1 MYCLLDE
8 VLPGMRSCRGT
19 SLWLLPLP
27 ALRLGSLRMTLP
39 ILDVRSR
46 GVEYLERPVS
56 GVLNPPEATGMGF
69 WSLNPYVGCEFGC
82 AYCYARFAHR
92 YGVERADAAGV
103 LPGDT
108 RSRIGRLPHP
118 WEAFERAIFVKRRS
132 DFESAL
138 MRDLRRVLRRT
149 SSGTQHIAIGTATDA
164 YQPAERRF
172 GLTRRA
178 LELLLTARGL
188 RISIVTKSP
197 LVTRD
202 ADILRVLNERN
213 EVAVHLSLITL
224 DAALIRTLE
233 PRSPLPH
240 ARLRAVRRLADAG
253 VPVGIFCA
261 PVLPGLTDDVPTLR
275 SLFRAARQVG
285 ASFAPGCALRLYDE
299 AKPPLVAALEQRHP
313 EVAAVYRDRYARARE
328 APGRYRDGLSRR
340 MRRLRNEAGLKPAAF
355 NDFADI
361 TDVQLAFSLPR

>member
-1 MYCLLDE
+1 M
-8 VLPGMRSCRGT
+8 
-19 SLWLLPLP
+19 LPLR
-27 ALRLGSLRMTLP
+27 ALRVGSLRLTLP
-39 ILDVRSR
+39 VIGLERG
-46 GVEYLERPVS
+46 GVEYLERPVA

-92 YGVERADAAGV
+92 YGVERADARGM
-103 LPGDT
+103 LPAAT
-108 RSRIGRLPHP
+108 RERIDRFGRG
-118 WEAFERAIFVKRRS
+118 WEAFERAIFVKRRA

-138 MRDLRRVLRRT
+138 VRDLRRVLRRT
-149 SSGTQHIAIGTATDA
+149 SSGAQHIAIGTATDA
-164 YQPAERRF
+164 YQPAERQF

-202 ADILRVLNERN
+202 AELLRAVHERN
-213 EVAVHLSLITL
+213 DVAVHLSMISL
-224 DAALIRTLE
+224 DADLIRMLE

-261 PVLPGLTDDVPTLR
+261 PILPGLTDAVADLR
-275 SLFRAARQVG
+275 ALLYAARDAG
-285 ASFAPGCALRLYDE
+285 ASFAPGCALRLYGE
-299 AKPPLVAALEQRHP
+299 AKPPLAAALEARYP
-313 EVAAVYRDRYARARE
+313 KVAASYRERYTRARE
-328 APGRYRDGLSRR
+328 APVRYREALSRR
-340 MRRLRNEAGLKPAAF
+340 MRRLRDEVGLRPAAF
-355 NDFADI
+355 SDLAEAPDM
-361 TDVQLAFSLPR
+361 QLAFWTNGLGTSPANASAANGQRRTANG